1 MLIEKIKRLEENL
14 KTLESIK
21 AGYTL
26 DQIEGD
32 KIDEWGLRYG
42 LLESIQ
48 IIIDIS
54 CGIVAEKNIGTPRN
68 YVECIGLIITGGYLE
83 KAAGEKIKK
92 MIGLRNLLV
101 HEYGIIDIKK
111 LYNYLDNLGDI
122 RNFINEIARQI
133 TE

>member
-42 LLESIQ
+42 LLS
-48 IIIDIS
+48 
-54 CGIVAEKNIGTPRN
+54 R
-68 YVECIGLIITGGYLE
+68 YRL
-83 KAAGEKIKK
+83 
-92 MIGLRNLLV
+92 
-101 HEYGIIDIKK
+101 
-111 LYNYLDNLGDI
+111 
-122 RNFINEIARQI
+122 
-133 TE
+133 